1 MTFGGGH
8 VLYQNDVFGSLGG
21 LFTLAT
27 NMVCLTLWLQCTRC
41 KAVTPYQF
49 YIVGGHSY
57 WWIML
62 GLPFPMIYHGIPTS
76 VHSWSALAAC
86 FVIHNNPPGGVGL
99 HAAIE
104 STPAL
109 MKSIKVSYYEWYWL
123 WDTFMASYVME
134 ENVCHW
140 LWYQQCNDDLIYNLT
155 SDTS

>member
-1 MTFGGGH
+1 MIFGH
-8 VLYQNDVFGSLGG
+8 CCILYQKDVCLEVSW
-21 LFTLAT
+21 TIHTT
-27 NMVCLTLWLQCTRC
+27 NMACLTLWLQCRC
-41 KAVTPYQF
+41 TAVTPNQF

-62 GLPFPMIYHGIPTS
+62 GVPFSMIYHGIRTS
-76 VHSWSALAAC
+76 VHSCSAPRCVLWYTT
-86 FVIHNNPPGGVGL
+86 IHQEGW
-99 HAAIE
+99 ASCIE

-109 MKSIKVSYYEWYWL
+109 MKSIKVSYYEWSWL

-140 LWYQQCNDDLIYNLT
+140 LWYQQSNDDLICNLT